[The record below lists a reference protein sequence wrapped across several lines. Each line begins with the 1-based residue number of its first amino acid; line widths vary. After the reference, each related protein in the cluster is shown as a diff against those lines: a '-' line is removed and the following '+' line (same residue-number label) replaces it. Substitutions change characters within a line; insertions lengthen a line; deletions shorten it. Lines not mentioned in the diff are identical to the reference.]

1 MSFRTDASDLRRWAK
16 GVRDGFGLT
25 FVRGTDELLV
35 SMNQA
40 DDLGAKAP
48 GDWLGIVRRGQDW
61 GFPRCYGQGGATCAG
76 VAHPLAVLDQHAGAG
91 GVAIDGSSAVVAEW
105 ALGKVQRVVLNGPGK
120 GTMTP
125 FLRGFKNPLPVL
137 TTPDAGI
144 LVGDWTTGRIYP
156 SPSGILAAC
165 DGCLTPTF
173 PHYLERGVSQMIV
186 PSVLKPTHSD
196 HIAIVTGANH
206 GIGASAARILGASGV
221 AVLLTFF
228 RLPDTG
234 RLDRLDAYTGARAS
248 SADDVVAEIV
258 RGGGQAVAV
267 EADLADADSSTRLFD
282 HAEEHLGPVDI
293 LVNNASGWV
302 PDTFGDVS
310 QDRLGRSIE
319 PVSPRSIDQMFAVDA
334 RGSALMISEFAH
346 RHILRRATWGRIVGL
361 TSGGPQGFPQ
371 EASYGAAKAA
381 LENYTMTAAFELAEY
396 GITANVVHPPVTD
409 TGWITPA
416 VERAVAE
423 SPELF
428 HVATPDE
435 VADVIAFLCTD
446 EAALMTG
453 NVLRLR

>member
-1 MSFRTDASDLRRWAK
+1 
-16 GVRDGFGLT
+16 
-25 FVRGTDELLV
+25 
-35 SMNQA
+35 
-40 DDLGAKAP
+40 
-48 GDWLGIVRRGQDW
+48 
-61 GFPRCYGQGGATCAG
+61 
-76 VAHPLAVLDQHAGAG
+76 
-91 GVAIDGSSAVVAEW
+91 
-105 ALGKVQRVVLNGPGK
+105 
-120 GTMTP
+120 
-125 FLRGFKNPLPVL
+125 
-137 TTPDAGI
+137 
-144 LVGDWTTGRIYP
+144 
-156 SPSGILAAC
+156 
-165 DGCLTPTF
+165 
-173 PHYLERGVSQMIV
+173 MIV
-186 PSVLKPTHSD
+186 PSVLKPTRSD

-258 RGGGQAVAV
+258 RGGGRAVAV
-267 EADLADADSSTRLFD
+267 EADLADADSSTLLFD

-302 PDTFGDVS
+302 PDTFGNVS

-381 LENYTMTAAFELAEY
+381 LENYTMTAAFELAEH

-435 VADVIAFLCTD
+435 VADIIAFLCTD
-446 EAALMTG
+446 EAALVTG